1 MKNFI
6 VESYSNSFALEES
19 LNKMDD
25 KYFPMEIFYVCNV
38 YTVVY
43 CRRDIMYV
51 KQMKDVK
58 Y

>member
-6 VESYSNSFALEES
+6 VETYSTSHSLEEA
-19 LNKMDD
+19 LNEMND
-25 KYFPMEIFYVCNV
+25 KYFPLEIFNNNKQF
-38 YTVVY
+38 TVVY